1 MLLAQDPRLARRVG
15 ALTLL
20 AMAAVCAGFVFL
32 LDRAALGAPVRFRVL
47 FRHTAGLHDRAP
59 LVVAGRPVGR
69 IAAITPMPHGA
80 AGPLAGDVGVAV
92 TVEVARDERWKVP
105 AAATIFVASRGPL
118 SDRYLEV
125 APPAGDPGPPVDDG
139 AELRGVD
146 PPTLDNVLQH
156 TWANLTTY
164 QQFVDTVRP
173 ELTALRGQLAV
184 LRERLDAIAGDAR
197 AAAGPGAPTP
207 GPGSIDGLVAA
218 TRELAAAATRTYD
231 AALGGGPGVARLVAT
246 AAAARQTSAEI
257 RDALDALGP
266 ELAAATAQLA
276 RIRGHL
282 AAGDPV
288 ARAEQI
294 LATVRRALDRIDPLL
309 ATAGEL
315 GRRIAAGEGSLG
327 RLLTDPE
334 FPEDTKELG
343 KIMKRQFWKIL
354 QRPPD

>member
-20 AMAAVCAGFVFL
+20 AMAAVSAGLVFL
-32 LDRAALGAPVRFRVL
+32 LDRAALGATLRFRVL

-59 LVVAGRPVGR
+59 LIVAGEPIGR
-69 IAAITPMPHGA
+69 IVAVTPVPHGA
-80 AGPLAGDVGVAV
+80 PGPLAGDVGVAV
-92 TVEVARDERWKVP
+92 TVELARAERWKVP
-105 AAATIFVASRGPL
+105 AAATVFVASRGPL

-125 APPAGDPGPPVDDG
+125 APPPGEPGPPIEDG

-156 TWANLTTY
+156 TWTNLTTY

-173 ELTALRGQLAV
+173 ELTALRTQLGV

-197 AAAGPGAPTP
+197 GAAGPDPLAVLAG
-207 GPGSIDGLVAA
+207 A
-218 TRELAAAATRTYD
+218 TRDLVDAASRSYD
-231 AALGGGPGVARLVAT
+231 TALGGAPGLAHLIAT
-246 AAAARQTSAEI
+246 VAAARQTIAEI
-257 RDALDALGP
+257 RTAADLVAP
-266 ELAAATAQLA
+266 RITAATDQLA

-282 AAGDPV
+282 AAGDPIG
-288 ARAEQI
+288 RAAQI
-294 LATVRRALDRIDPLL
+294 LATVRHAIDQIDPLL

-315 GRRIAAGEGSLG
+315 AQRLANGEGSIG
-327 RLLTDPE
+327 RLMSDPE

-343 KIMKRQFWKIL
+343 KIIKRHPWRVLEK
-354 QRPPD
+354 PAN